1 MARFKELKT
10 HLEFLHNT
18 NSHSVGRNM
27 RPYEIAF
34 QILFKEEYDTFRVKM
49 IHNLNQLQCQ
59 LESKYLHIS
68 DPKSCLDVLKTQFKE
83 FFDSKEYLDVLDM
96 LIDERTQESLVTE
109 GAALEANLITEGVTI
124 EANFVTEGTV
134 IDACLIT
141 EGIEMDDSLV
151 AKERTDDSVTSSEQ
165 LDESSSSRN
174 ECNRSGNENRSS
186 DHESTSSGNDIDADI
201 GPSYDSD
208 TVSEVYHGM
217 FENMFVHDIQ
227 NHEQPESIPDT
238 YVVNE
243 NNSNIISH
251 TPNMDPDRDKEEH
264 DYVDY
269 KLRKEGQTNQ
279 TLRMLLP
286 KEDNVQTTGFE
297 NKNEVENPVI
307 MEYLVKINKKAR
319 IMELKQRH
327 LKINVLTSFYL
338 GWTYHSTGSS
348 DIDQV
353 S

>member
-83 FFDSKEYLDVLDM
+83 FFDSKE
-96 LIDERTQESLVTE
+96 TQESLVTE
-109 GAALEANLITEGVTI
+109 GAALEANLITEGVTL
-124 EANFVTEGTV
+124 EANFATEGTV
-134 IDACLIT
+134 MDACLII

-151 AKERTDDSVTSSEQ
+151 SKERTDDSVTSSEQ

-174 ECNRSGNENRSS
+174 ECNRPGNENRSS
-186 DHESTSSGNDIDADI
+186 DHESTSSGNDTDADI

-208 TVSEVYHGM
+208 TVSEVYHEKCNKVNREAQQTNALLTNELERYKEKEKH
-217 FENMFVHDIQ
+217 FAKDKTTESKYCKKIKLLNDEISNLKSQACKKDKTFASENGKFD
-227 NHEQPESIPDT
+227 E
-238 YVVNE
+238 
-243 NNSNIISH
+243 
-251 TPNMDPDRDKEEH
+251 
-264 DYVDY
+264 
-269 KLRKEGQTNQ
+269 LRKEGQTNQ

-327 LKINVLTSFYL
+327 LKINVLTS
-338 GWTYHSTGSS
+338 
-348 DIDQV
+348 
-353 S
+353 